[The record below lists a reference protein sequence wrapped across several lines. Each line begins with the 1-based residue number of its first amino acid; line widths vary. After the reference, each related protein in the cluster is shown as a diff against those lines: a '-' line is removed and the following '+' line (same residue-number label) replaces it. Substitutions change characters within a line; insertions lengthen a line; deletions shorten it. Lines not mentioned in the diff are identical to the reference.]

1 MKYKLTG
8 ALCAAVLA
16 GGVIGGA
23 QAEEKVVE
31 MSFSHDLPTQ
41 HPLHSQGFQV
51 WADSIR
57 TASNGTLD
65 ISFFPAGQLGKAEDE
80 YDIAKFGI
88 ADFVWANPGHT
99 PGRFPIIALGELPFF
114 IKSGLG
120 GTEAMNEWY
129 AEYKD
134 QEMGDVKFCVVHLHD
149 PGTLHSSSEIRVPA
163 DMKGK
168 TIRPANGTIGRLIQ
182 SMGGSSVQ
190 VGPSEAR
197 EVIER
202 GAADGITF
210 PWRSVSIFG
219 MDDVV
224 KYHPDMPLYVTNFI
238 IAMNKDR
245 YASLSGSQQGV
256 IDDHCSPEWG
266 AKIASGW
273 VEFDNEGKRLFQE
286 NPEHNVLELTDEEL
300 TQWKD
305 ASAFLLDDWKAN
317 VTAKGLDADAIY
329 EAFVERLEA
338 HDAKF

>member
-1 MKYKLTG
+1 MKNF
-8 ALCAAVLA
+8 LCAAVATLLTGNVALA
-16 GGVIGGA
+16 
-23 QAEEKVVE
+23 EDKVVE
-31 MSFSHDLPTQ
+31 MSFSHDLPTA
-41 HPLHSQGFQV
+41 HPLHAQGFQV

-57 TASNGTLD
+57 EASNGTLD

-99 PGRFPIIALGELPFF
+99 PGRFPIMALGELPFF
-114 IKSGLG
+114 VSSGIG
-120 GTEAMNEWY
+120 GTKAMNEWY

-149 PGTLHSSSEIRVPA
+149 PGTLHTRSEVRVPS
-163 DMKGK
+163 DLKGK
-168 TIRPANGTIGRLIQ
+168 TIRPANGTIARLIQ
-182 SMGGSSVQ
+182 SQGGSSIQ

-210 PWRSVSIFG
+210 PWRSISIFG

-224 KYHPDMPLYVTNFI
+224 PYHLDMPLYVTNFI
-238 IAMNKDR
+238 IAMNENR
-245 YASLSGSQQGV
+245 YDSLSESQQQV
-256 IDDHCSPEWG
+256 IDAHCTPEWG
-266 AKIASGW
+266 AKIVTGFI
-273 VEFDNEGKRLFQE
+273 EFDKEGKRLFE
-286 NPEHNVLELTDEEL
+286 ESPDHHVLELTDDEL
-300 TQWKD
+300 QQWKD

-329 EAFVERLEA
+329 NAFVERLEA